1 MCYSNPYIKNNTD
14 IMPLMLVVVC
24 IDDFILL
31 TVSFLG
37 VNVVIE
43 RDN

>member
-1 MCYSNPYIKNNTD
+1 MSYSNPYTRDKFD
-14 IMPLMLVVVC
+14 IGPLMLVVVPV
-24 IDDFILL
+24 DDFILL

-37 VNVVIE
+37 INVVIE

>member
-1 MCYSNPYIKNNTD
+1 MSYSKSHLQDKTD
-14 IMPLMLVVVC
+14 IAILMLVVVP

-37 VNVVIE
+37 INVVIE